1 MGLLKM
7 KEEIIKLF
15 KDKFLKDLPIYIN
28 GFAVGTLFFRI
39 PNVGIYECAMFVL
52 SSLTFFWYG
61 RNCKIYDNTYD

>member
-1 MGLLKM
+1 MIM
-7 KEEIIKLF
+7 

-61 RNCKIYDNTYD
+61 RNCVRESNENKTTNEI